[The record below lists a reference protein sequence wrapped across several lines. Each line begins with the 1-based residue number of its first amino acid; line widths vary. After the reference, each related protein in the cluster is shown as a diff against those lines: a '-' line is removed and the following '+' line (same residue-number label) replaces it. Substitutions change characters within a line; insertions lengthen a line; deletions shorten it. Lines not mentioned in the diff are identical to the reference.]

1 MIDKDYIGER
11 FFVSFS
17 QWYVKVFSPKDFYE
31 IMKEFLIFE
40 FLMKNICLLR
50 KSEKKKTYIWYRI
63 NTFKELISLFSRYN
77 ILYTLF

>member
-1 MIDKDYIGER
+1 MIDKNYIGER

-50 KSEKKKTYIWYRI
+50 KSEKKNLHLISNKYFQRI
-63 NTFKELISLFSRYN
+63 NLIVF
-77 ILYTLF
+77 

>member
-1 MIDKDYIGER
+1 MIDKNYIGER

-17 QWYVKVFSPKDFYE
+17 QSYVKVFSPKDFYE

-50 KSEKKKTYIWYRI
+50 KNEKKNIHLISNKYFQRI
-63 NTFKELISLFSRYN
+63 NLIVF
-77 ILYTLF
+77 